1 MRAETS
7 ATSAVATLSVA
18 VAVVGHVLVGGSAS
32 VAAVPQ
38 LVVLGAIAWSLGEH
52 LTGRRWLTVAGLA
65 ALQLVTHLTLDASH
79 RPVVAPAAAPHP
91 AMDAASMGHS
101 SAHEMTAMDHAAM
114 GHTGVNHAAMGHAGV
129 DHAAMGH
136 AGMATP
142 MPEPLAGAAPAAA
155 EPAASMHGGFADA
168 VSMSAAHL
176 FVLLA
181 GVLLIGSTHRWVQ
194 RVLRI
199 LSRLVPQLPAAAVT
213 IPGVRAAL
221 PGVPEQPRLTQRWL
235 TSSVSRRG
243 PPAYGV
249 LAAL

>member
-1 MRAETS
+1 LRAETS

-38 LVVLGAIAWSLGEH
+38 LLALAAIAWSLGEH
-52 LTGRRWLTVAGLA
+52 LTGRRWLTVAVLA
-65 ALQLVTHLTLDASH
+65 GLQLITHLTLDAGHSSV
-79 RPVVAPAAAPHP
+79 PSPVVVAPVP
-91 AMDAASMGHS
+91 
-101 SAHEMTAMDHAAM
+101 MDHAAM
-114 GHTGVNHAAMGHAGV
+114 GHSSMHEM
-129 DHAAMGH
+129 
-136 AGMATP
+136 P
-142 MPEPLAGAAPAAA
+142 MPEPVTTGSVQTAG
-155 EPAASMHGGFADA
+155 MHSGLADA
-168 VSMSAAHL
+168 VTMSAAHL

-181 GVLLIGSTHRWVQ
+181 GVLLVGSTHRWVQ

-199 LSRLVPQLPAAAVT
+199 LARLVPQLPVAAVT

-221 PGVPEQPRLTQRWL
+221 PGVPEQPRLTQRRL